1 MAIHTTPDERRWR
14 RLIGLMAWAA
24 IPVAVTVWSLA
35 EVITWPG
42 GPEPGACYQ
51 RVEGIRFCITT
62 PEDQRDHPYL
72 GHGLWSPDGWRY
84 KNRYRT

>member
-1 MAIHTTPDERRWR
+1 MGTHTTPERRWR
-14 RLIGLMAWAA
+14 RLIGLAAWAA
-24 IPVAVTVWSLA
+24 IPVLVTVWAIA
-35 EVITWPG
+35 EVVTWPG
-42 GPEPGACYQ
+42 EPEPGACYQ

-84 KNRYRT
+84 KNQYRT